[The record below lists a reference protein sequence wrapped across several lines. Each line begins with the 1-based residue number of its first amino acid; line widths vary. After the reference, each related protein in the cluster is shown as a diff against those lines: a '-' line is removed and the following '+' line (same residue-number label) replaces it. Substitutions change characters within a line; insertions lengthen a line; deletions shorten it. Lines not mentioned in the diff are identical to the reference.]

1 MRKNKE
7 GSEDTLLSKIYGSNQ
22 GFQGPICRFMR
33 QGEVGREKPK
43 REEKE
48 EEEHSGKKGGLV

>member
-22 GFQGPICRFMR
+22 GFQGPI
-33 QGEVGREKPK
+33 
-43 REEKE
+43 
-48 EEEHSGKKGGLV
+48 